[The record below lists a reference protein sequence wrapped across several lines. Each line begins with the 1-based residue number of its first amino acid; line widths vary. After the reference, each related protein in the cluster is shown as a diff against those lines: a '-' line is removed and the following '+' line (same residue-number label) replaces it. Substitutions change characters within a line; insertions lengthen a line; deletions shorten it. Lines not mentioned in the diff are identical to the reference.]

1 MRTTKIKLVVL
12 AVCCLSLL
20 GGAAAGMLATR
31 FSRTAHG
38 RVTNA
43 HLPLAEQL
51 QLTPDQRVQ
60 IQQIWEAV
68 RQQGDESYRQAQA
81 LDQHRQDELIKLL
94 TKEQLEQYQ
103 KIYSDYQDRY
113 TRVTAQ
119 REAAFQQA
127 IDRTK
132 ELLTETQRE
141 KYDAILSSRKG
152 SKANDGSEMLRP
164 AAPAPPT
171 TKPATDFI
179 PPV

>member
-31 FSRTAHG
+31 FSRTPHG
-38 RVTNA
+38 RVTSA

-68 RQQGDESYRQAQA
+68 RQEGDESYRQAQA

-113 TRVTAQ
+113 TRVTAK

-127 IDRTK
+127 IDKTK
-132 ELLTETQRE
+132 QLLTESQRE
-141 KYDAILSSRKG
+141 KYEALLSTRIPKQNYG
-152 SKANDGSEMLRP
+152 GEILRP

-171 TKPATDFI
+171 TKPAADFV